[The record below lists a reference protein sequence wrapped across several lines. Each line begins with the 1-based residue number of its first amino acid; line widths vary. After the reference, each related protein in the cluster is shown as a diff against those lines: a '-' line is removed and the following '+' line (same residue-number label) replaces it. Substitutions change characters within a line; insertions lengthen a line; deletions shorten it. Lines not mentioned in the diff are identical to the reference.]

1 MRLVQGLLPLLAAT
15 LINAP
20 VIAQD
25 PVTGSST
32 PPAELAK
39 SADKKLEAN
48 KMLALNI
55 RREVLEAR
63 HIELIDKYYA
73 PGLIQHNPTFG
84 NGLEAMKQ
92 AIGRGGPPKDIKPTF
107 ERPITA
113 LIAEG
118 DMVVIVS
125 PRELPDP
132 KDPSKKYTTTAFD
145 MYRIKDGKVVEHW
158 DAAVKSAN

>member
-1 MRLVQGLLPLLAAT
+1 MRLVRRLLPLLAAT
-15 LINAP
+15 LVTAP
-20 VIAQD
+20 VFAQD
-25 PVTGSST
+25 PVTASST

-39 SADKKLEAN
+39 SSDKKLEAN

-63 HIELIDKYYA
+63 HVESVDKYYA

-92 AIGRGGPPKDIKPTF
+92 AIGRGGPPKDIQPTVQG
-107 ERPITA
+107 RITA

-118 DMVVIVS
+118 DLVVVIS
-125 PRELPDP
+125 PRELTDP
-132 KDPSKKYTTTAFD
+132 KDPSKKYTTAGFD
-145 MYRIKDGKVVEHW
+145 MYRIQGGKVVEHW
-158 DAAVKSAN
+158 DAAVKTAN